1 MAMISPL
8 SLESRSTLA
17 PAAALF
23 HSLGD
28 QTRLAIVRRLPVWRC
43 RSGRLYCGEGQ
54 SPHESP
60 HAALIKVH
68 LAEQNRS
75 EALRGFKRY
84 HDLRAE
90 LDIGPSTELRRV
102 LDPPPD
108 DVTPR

>member
-8 SLESRSTLA
+8 SLDRGAPSRRRPHSSTPSAIKPGSRSSAGCQYGDTA
-17 PAAALF
+17 QAAF
-23 HSLGD
+23 
-28 QTRLAIVRRLPVWRC
+28 T
-43 RSGRLYCGEGQ
+43 
-54 SPHESP
+54 
-60 HAALIKVH
+60 KVH

-75 EALRGFKRY
+75 EALREFKRY
-84 HDLRAE
+84 HDLLRAE